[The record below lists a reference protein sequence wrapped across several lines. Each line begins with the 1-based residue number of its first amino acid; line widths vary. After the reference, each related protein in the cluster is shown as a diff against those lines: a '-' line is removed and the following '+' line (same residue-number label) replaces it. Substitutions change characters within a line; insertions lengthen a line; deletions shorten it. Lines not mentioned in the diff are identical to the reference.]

1 MLLKRSQGLFK
12 SYRFLCFRN
21 QNMFCINTH
30 VYNRQNYA
38 NLLIEQIKE
47 PLIQRQQELLK
58 VEETIQ
64 NLNEFEQLQ
73 QYVKDYQSMVIK
85 QKENIDDLMEYYVIV
100 FLQKL
105 TDMEREISC
114 SSVFQQE
121 RSEIINVL
129 NDIILKY
136 LNNFSKES
144 LLVILNFITES
155 PIDDKRKFFRIF
167 EFAIA
172 RTQFVMKMKEEQ
184 LSLLLQ
190 KIEKLYKKGYLQQ
203 DIFIE
208 LIEKIEFSIV
218 EQQLK
223 DFEPADLAS
232 VAYIYSTHYQG
243 TEVFFYQLKENLLRV
258 LKQMNVEQQVVTYWS
273 LVNSGYFS
281 SNIILPDYK
290 IKWILNQQNELK
302 IFYKLLITNAYTQ
315 QKHLYQRSITNIF
328 NSLIARDK

>member
-1 MLLKRSQGLFK
+1 MLLKRYQALFR
-12 SYRFLCFRN
+12 SCRFLSFRN
-21 QNMFCINTH
+21 QKMFCINAH
-30 VYNRQNYA
+30 VYNRQKYA
-38 NLLIEQIKE
+38 DILIEQIKD
-47 PLIQRQQELLK
+47 PLIQRQQELIDI
-58 VEETIQ
+58 EQTIQ

-85 QKENIDDLMEYYVIV
+85 QKENIDDLMEYYVII

-105 TDMEREISC
+105 ADMEREIS
-114 SSVFQQE
+114 SMSEFQHE
-121 RSEIINVL
+121 RNEIINVL

-172 RTQFVMKMKEEQ
+172 RTQFVMKMREEQ
-184 LSLLLQ
+184 LCLLLQ
-190 KIEKLYKKGYLQQ
+190 NIEKLYKKGYLQQ

-243 TEVFFYQLKENLLRV
+243 TEALFYQLKENFLRM

-281 SNIILPDYK
+281 SKIVLPESK
-290 IKWILNQQNELK
+290 LKWILDQQKELNV
-302 IFYKLLITNAYTQ
+302 FYKLLLINAYTQ
-315 QKHLYQRSITNIF
+315 QKPLYQRSLSNIF
-328 NSLIARDK
+328 NSYRGQDK

>member
-1 MLLKRSQGLFK
+1 
-12 SYRFLCFRN
+12 
-21 QNMFCINTH
+21 MFCISTH
-30 VYNRQNYA
+30 AYSRQNYA
-38 NLLIEQIKE
+38 NQLLEKIKQ
-47 PLIQRQQELLK
+47 PLIQRQQELIN
-58 VEETIQ
+58 VEEKIY
-64 NLNEFEQLQ
+64 NLKEFEQLQ

-105 TDMEREISC
+105 TDMEREIS
-114 SSVFQQE
+114 SLSEFQHE
-121 RSEIINVL
+121 RNEIINVL

-172 RTQFVMKMKEEQ
+172 RTQFVMKMKEDQ

-190 KIEKLYKKGYLQQ
+190 NIEKLYKKGYLQQ
-203 DIFIE
+203 DILIE

-232 VAYIYSTHYQG
+232 IAYIYSTHYQG
-243 TEVFFYQLKENLLRV
+243 TEALFFQLKENFLRM
-258 LKQMNVEQQVVTYWS
+258 LKQMNIEQQVVTYWS

-281 SNIILPDYK
+281 SKIVLPESK
-290 IKWILNQQNELK
+290 IKWILDQQNDLK
-302 IFYKLLITNAYTQ
+302 IFYQILIKNAYTQ
-315 QKHLYQRSITNIF
+315 QKHLYQRSLSNIF
-328 NSLIARDK
+328 NSYLAQDK